1 MTTAGTSPPTAKPGS
16 LDEQLLSP
24 AFLQDPYPTHR
35 RLRREDP
42 VHWCEPWRMWMVSR
56 YEDVRTVLLKD
67 GTTFSAVGQTSA
79 ALAHLSSVEHSQLE
93 SLQRIFSAGLLW
105 SDPPDH
111 TRIRSAVN
119 KALTPH
125 DAERMRP
132 RLDGI
137 IASVVDELPVGE
149 AFDFVERVAA
159 PVPVSVLAAL
169 LGIRDEDVPRFRA
182 WADTLAA
189 FIGSPRP
196 TADLALA
203 AQACVLEAGEFI
215 GWLRERRRREPT
227 DDVITRLVTEPRA
240 TDALTDDEFTATIIV
255 LLVGGHRTT
264 TALIASSILALAH
277 HPDQER
283 ALRGQPSLITTAVE
297 EFLRFEGPHQRTIRI
312 AREDSSI
319 GDRPVATGEVVALRN
334 GAANRDPDQ
343 FPDADDLRL
352 DRTPNRHLALSAGL
366 HFCIGA
372 PLARLEGA
380 SAVTAML
387 RRFSRLEVLED
398 EPSWLENYTLGSLT
412 RLTIRG
418 S

>member
-1 MTTAGTSPPTAKPGS
+1 SRSSASRITARHAIATASNSRHGGQPAFGPEHYPDCHPHGGFHERRTGSWSALEHRLQDAGRGGRNPIPGATRGAPASPRDAARIGRSDRIRHPGAGRHTDSPDALAGLRIGPWIRSPTGAHARRLRGRRPRRGNPRNLDGRRTTAHRAAVDRGRVWPPAGGVLPVARGAGVRGTQDRRGPDLGLVTTAGTSLPTAKPGS
-16 LDEQLLSP
+16 LDEQLLSRD
-24 AFLQDPYPTHR
+24 FLQDPYPTHR
-35 RLRREDP
+35 RIRREDP

-169 LGIRDEDVPRFRA
+169 LGLRDEDVPRF
-182 WADTLAA
+182 
-189 FIGSPRP
+189 
-196 TADLALA
+196 
-203 AQACVLEAGEFI
+203 
-215 GWLRERRRREPT
+215 
-227 DDVITRLVTEPRA
+227 
-240 TDALTDDEFTATIIV
+240 
-255 LLVGGHRTT
+255 
-264 TALIASSILALAH
+264 
-277 HPDQER
+277 
-283 ALRGQPSLITTAVE
+283 
-297 EFLRFEGPHQRTIRI
+297 
-312 AREDSSI
+312 
-319 GDRPVATGEVVALRN
+319 
-334 GAANRDPDQ
+334 
-343 FPDADDLRL
+343 
-352 DRTPNRHLALSAGL
+352 
-366 HFCIGA
+366 
-372 PLARLEGA
+372 
-380 SAVTAML
+380 
-387 RRFSRLEVLED
+387 
-398 EPSWLENYTLGSLT
+398 
-412 RLTIRG
+412 
-418 S
+418 

>member
-1 MTTAGTSPPTAKPGS
+1 MTTAGTSLPTAKPGS
-16 LDEQLLSP
+16 LDEQLLSRD
-24 AFLQDPYPTHR
+24 FLQDPYPTHR

-203 AQACVLEAGEFI
+203 AQACVLAAGEFI
-215 GWLRERRRREPT
+215 GWLR
-227 DDVITRLVTEPRA
+227 RLFGLP
-240 TDALTDDEFTATIIV
+240 
-255 LLVGGHRTT
+255 
-264 TALIASSILALAH
+264 IA
-277 HPDQER
+277 
-283 ALRGQPSLITTAVE
+283 
-297 EFLRFEGPHQRTIRI
+297 
-312 AREDSSI
+312 
-319 GDRPVATGEVVALRN
+319 
-334 GAANRDPDQ
+334 
-343 FPDADDLRL
+343 
-352 DRTPNRHLALSAGL
+352 
-366 HFCIGA
+366 
-372 PLARLEGA
+372 
-380 SAVTAML
+380 
-387 RRFSRLEVLED
+387 
-398 EPSWLENYTLGSLT
+398 
-412 RLTIRG
+412 
-418 S
+418 

>member
-1 MTTAGTSPPTAKPGS
+1 MTTAGTSLPTAKPGS
-16 LDEQLLSP
+16 LDEQLLSRD
-24 AFLQDPYPTHR
+24 FLQDPYPTHR

-240 TDALTDDEFTATIIV
+240 LVLHAPVYNPPVFLTGRRSLLGYPGSIWSRGLDSGQRERDIQKIYSGAPEAASLLRRNRVNYV
-255 LLVGGHRTT
+255 LLGP
-264 TALIASSILALAH
+264 L
-277 HPDQER
+277 ER
-283 ALRGQPSLITTAVE
+283 QYLNENNLNVN
-297 EFLRFEGPHQRTIRI
+297 EGFW
-312 AREDSSI
+312 S
-319 GDRPVATGEVVALRN
+319 
-334 GAANRDPDQ
+334 Q
-343 FPDADDLRL
+343 FPVIAQSGEYRL
-352 DRTPNRHLALSAGL
+352 YK
-366 HFCIGA
+366 I
-372 PLARLEGA
+372 
-380 SAVTAML
+380 
-387 RRFSRLEVLED
+387 EVS
-398 EPSWLENYTLGSLT
+398 P
-412 RLTIRG
+412 
-418 S
+418 